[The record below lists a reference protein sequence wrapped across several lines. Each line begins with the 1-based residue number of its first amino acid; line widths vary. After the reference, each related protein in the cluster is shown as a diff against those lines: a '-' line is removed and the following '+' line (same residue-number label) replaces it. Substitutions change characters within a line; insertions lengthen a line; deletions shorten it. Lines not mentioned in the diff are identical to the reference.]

1 MKSLR
6 ILLVLGL
13 VVGGLGLSACGD
25 DDDNG
30 GTNPN
35 PTPET
40 PPWVGSWVSEGDNV
54 APILAAGFDIER
66 VEVTMNE
73 DGTIGLV
80 QKVVGQPETTNSG
93 VYSVIESDT
102 GDIHAIQISY
112 TGNPSFDQEGII
124 QVIEGDPDT
133 MRLEVV
139 QTVPDI
145 GATPLTPEEG
155 FGADTTLG
163 DSNIQV
169 YVRQDEQDDPAPE
182 SEPWEGSWLSEGEN
196 VAPILAAGFD
206 IERVEV
212 TMNEDGTIGLVQK
225 VIGQPETT
233 NSGVY
238 SVTESATGDIHSI
251 QISYTGNPSFEQEGI
266 IQVIQGDPDTMR
278 LEVVQ
283 TVPDIGATPLTPE
296 QGFGADTTLGDS
308 NIQVYVRQ

>member
-40 PPWVGSWVSEGDNV
+40 DPWVGSWISEGDNV
-54 APILAAGFDIER
+54 APILATGFDIER
-66 VEVTMNE
+66 GEVTMNE
-73 DGTIGLV
+73 DGTITLV
-80 QKVVGQPETTNSG
+80 QKVTGQPETTNSG

-124 QVIEGDPDT
+124 QVIEGDPET

-145 GATPLTPEEG
+145 GATPLTPEDG
-155 FGADTTLG
+155 FGADPTLG
-163 DSNIQV
+163 DTNIQV
-169 YVRQDEQDDPAPE
+169 YERQDEQDPPQTDAWVGE
-182 SEPWEGSWLSEGEN
+182 WLSEGDN
-196 VAPILAAGFD
+196 VAPILAAGFN

-212 TMNEDGTIGLVQK
+212 TMNDDGTITLVQK
-225 VIGQPETT
+225 VVDQPETT
-233 NSGVY
+233 NTGVY
-238 SVTESATGDIHSI
+238 TVTESATGDIHAIS
-251 QISYTGNPSFEQEGI
+251 ISYTGNPSFEQEGI
-266 IQVIQGDPDTMR
+266 IEVVEGNPDTMR

-283 TVPDIGATPLTPE
+283 TVPDIGATPLTPAD
-296 QGFGADTTLGDS
+296 GFGADPTLGDT